1 MYYIRNI
8 YTKEELEFKTIA
20 EIARKLGIKT
30 STVNRRINIAENP
43 EKFIWPEGY
52 QYKKN
57 KEDPWLDILPDL
69 EGFKQIEGYPNYYIN
84 KDGDVWNNKNKVFVN
99 GNHSGKDV
107 CLYNESDYKFHSVNT
122 LLAKYFPVNTEG
134 FKEIPV
140 ATNYLINKT
149 GDIISKKLNGL
160 MSRSINNN
168 GYYYISLVKDDGE
181 RKTFLVH
188 HLVLMTFKPS
198 EYEKI
203 TKLPDIDAKTYPNK
217 RRYVTDHIDNNKLN
231 NHVDNLEIVSCSIN
245 SMRSVH
251 NSNNSKQR
259 GVKLLNIETKEII
272 KFPSMV
278 ECSRFF
284 GLQDDAVLQRM
295 EKENPSR
302 WIWNDKYLCKFLDDD
317 TEWEEP
323 LGHLGKKAE
332 KKQIKYINLKTG
344 TTHAS
349 ESISEFGRVT
359 GTNLKTLSNLLEVF
373 KQPITNK
380 LLYIVGDGTN
390 TLSDNYYKEN
400 IGTIPYSQYDDLY
413 VGYREDVEKP
423 IIIYN
428 LDKLS
433 DIENGLSEE
442 IVNKRQ
448 KTRLRIL
455 SGVFDKNDYMFVP
468 YKVYM
473 GTEHY
478 LHYRD
483 TLRLK

>member
-1 MYYIRNI
+1 
-8 YTKEELEFKTIA
+8 
-20 EIARKLGIKT
+20 
-30 STVNRRINIAENP
+30 
-43 EKFIWPEGY
+43 
-52 QYKKN
+52 
-57 KEDPWLDILPDL
+57 
-69 EGFKQIEGYPNYYIN
+69 
-84 KDGDVWNNKNKVFVN
+84 
-99 GNHSGKDV
+99 
-107 CLYNESDYKFHSVNT
+107 
-122 LLAKYFPVNTEG
+122 
-134 FKEIPV
+134 
-140 ATNYLINKT
+140 
-149 GDIISKKLNGL
+149 
-160 MSRSINNN
+160 
-168 GYYYISLVKDDGE
+168 
-181 RKTFLVH
+181 
-188 HLVLMTFKPS
+188 
-198 EYEKI
+198 
-203 TKLPDIDAKTYPNK
+203 
-217 RRYVTDHIDNNKLN
+217 
-231 NHVDNLEIVSCSIN
+231 
-245 SMRSVH
+245 MRSVH

-380 LLYIVGDGTN
+380 LLYIVGDGIN

-400 IGTIPYSQYDDLY
+400 IGAIPYSQYDDLY
-413 VGYREDVEKP
+413 VGYREDIEKP

-448 KTRLRIL
+448 RTRLRIL
-455 SGVFDKNDYMFVP
+455 TGVFDKNEYMFVP